1 MRISNTNAMMLT
13 HKAIVANLRGV
24 LVTPTI
30 DNIKP
35 TKPSRKFKTG
45 TQHKIIAAI
54 VQINAIS
61 PILLSFC
68 SCPWFG

>member
-1 MRISNTNAMMLT
+1 MRISSNINPMMLI

-35 TKPSRKFKTG
+35 TKPSRKFKIG
-45 TQHKIIAAI
+45 TQHK
-54 VQINAIS
+54 
-61 PILLSFC
+61 
-68 SCPWFG
+68 